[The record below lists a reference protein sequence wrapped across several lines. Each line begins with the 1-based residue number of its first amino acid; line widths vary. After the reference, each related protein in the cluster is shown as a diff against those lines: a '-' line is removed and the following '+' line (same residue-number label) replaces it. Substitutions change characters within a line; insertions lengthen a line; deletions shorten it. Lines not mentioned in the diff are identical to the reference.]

1 MKTHLSASRLY
12 GLNLC
17 YSKHYASGSSRLVT
31 VILKFKN
38 CFQIFFCTSN
48 SRALWYSMKSLSDS
62 DEEEFGEYQKKL
74 RERANRSILQLTD
87 VLGDPSSEADSMD
100 AGGGQQSDSIVGE
113 ESWHWLQHS
122 DAVNQLRSLLLK
134 QEKEANLHSTAKG
147 KPMSERKSSDDA
159 SLPAVQDLVPIL
171 HNQSE
176 YIRHLEA
183 EVKFCKEELVGVKQ
197 RIRVVVLEN
206 EKLHRELKSKA
217 VEDTLKDYTI
227 LDAPT
232 DGPEPMGSTPKADRA
247 QRGEQAAAAVAQ
259 QLDTNKWQNELAQLK
274 LLYQAQTQ
282 ALETQVL
289 SLRRELTTSQK
300 ETEEVKGRLR
310 RQEAA
315 SSSGGGL
322 ARVGG
327 LCLQCAQQEA
337 HGSVH
342 AQAVER
348 LTKERDELL
357 GALSSLRATHSEMQ
371 QRERSAY
378 QQVKQAVEMAE
389 EASLEKARA
398 QVQCEQVRGELA
410 RQRERLERELLAE
423 QERLTLAREGV
434 RKEVRKEK
442 EELAWKVTDLSQK
455 VAELQGQLDW
465 GERERSSLSAQLEEA
480 LKKLGSQEEESSKV
494 CADLRLQVTQCQLRR
509 EEAERALQE
518 HSTRSSR
525 QLELAAQEAAKLAAE
540 LSGCGQRLEAAQRAA
555 GVARAEALGLTERLG
570 RVQHQLHLTRKEK
583 EMAERSRNE
592 EVVVLTS
599 RVEECKRE
607 LMQRLCEVE
616 EDHQRS
622 VGELESLLSS
632 QNSLIGRLREEC
644 HGLGAQ
650 LEEVAESSRVE
661 VDHLSQENQH
671 LQESVEKLRGRCQ
684 EMEEQCVQHGRIH
697 QRMKQRLQQLDQHSQ
712 ASAQQVLE
720 LLNRQNQLMQER
732 QALSEEMRSL
742 RVRAPAAA
750 RPPT

>member
-1 MKTHLSASRLY
+1 
-12 GLNLC
+12 
-17 YSKHYASGSSRLVT
+17 
-31 VILKFKN
+31 
-38 CFQIFFCTSN
+38 
-48 SRALWYSMKSLSDS
+48 MKSLSDS

-87 VLGDPSSEADSMD
+87 VLGDPSSEAESMD
-100 AGGGQQSDSIVGE
+100 AGGGQQTDSIQGE
-113 ESWHWLQHS
+113 DSWHQLQHS

-134 QEKEANLHSTAKG
+134 QEKETNLHSTLKG
-147 KPMSERKSSDDA
+147 KPVSELQPSSGQQKSFDDA
-159 SLPAVQDLVPIL
+159 CVPAVQDLVPIL
-171 HNQSE
+171 QNQSE

-183 EVKFCKEELVGVKQ
+183 EVKFCKEELVGMKQ

-217 VEDTLKDYTI
+217 VEETLKDYTI
-227 LDAPT
+227 LEATT

-247 QRGEQAAAAVAQ
+247 QCGVQAAATVAQ

-315 SSSGGGL
+315 SSAGGGP
-322 ARVGG
+322 RVGG

-357 GALSSLRATHSEMQ
+357 GALSSLRATYAEMQ
-371 QRERSAY
+371 QREHSAY

-455 VAELQGQLDW
+455 GAQLQSQLDW
-465 GERERSSLSAQLEEA
+465 RERERSSLSAQLEDA

-518 HSTRSSR
+518 QSTRSSR

-540 LSGCGQRLEAAQRAA
+540 LSGCRQRLEAAQRAA

-570 RVQHQLHLTRKEK
+570 RVRHQLHLTRKEK
-583 EMAERSRNE
+583 EMAERDRNE
-592 EVVVLTS
+592 EVVALTS

-650 LEEVAESSRVE
+650 LEEVTESSRVE
-661 VDHLSQENQH
+661 VQHLSQENQH
-671 LQESVEKLRGRCQ
+671 LQDSVEKLRGRCQ
-684 EMEEQCVQHGRIH
+684 EMEEQCVQHGRMH

-742 RVRAPAAA
+742 RARAPAAA